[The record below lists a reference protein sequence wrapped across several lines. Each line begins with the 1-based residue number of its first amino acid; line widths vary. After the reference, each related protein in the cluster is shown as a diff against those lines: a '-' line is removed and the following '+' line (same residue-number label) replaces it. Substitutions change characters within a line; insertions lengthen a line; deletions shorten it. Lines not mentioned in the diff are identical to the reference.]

1 MSSQV
6 EETMRKHLRVKLL
19 PVIVLYVPFDMR
31 ELRFARPGPK
41 GIILLIIFL
50 SNNEIYDF
58 HINFIFIKLN
68 VKVYLKLAFAL
79 SD

>member
-1 MSSQV
+1 
-6 EETMRKHLRVKLL
+6 MRNGNL
-19 PVIVLYVPFDMR
+19 D
-31 ELRFARPGPK
+31 RFARPGPK
-41 GIILLIIFL
+41 GIILIKIFL

-68 VKVYLKLAFAL
+68 VKLYLNFAFAF